1 MSATPLLP
9 SHPPFLNK
17 LILYKFIRI
26 STLIYCTKKGLLT
39 IYYMN
44 EEIQQNGS
52 LPTQLS
58 KHYECEAKM
67 LSVKSLNLKAK
78 FTLLFVI
85 ISLLPIIV
93 ISYISTQNNTN
104 DVQEKVYN
112 QLTAIN
118 QIKKQ
123 TIEHYFHER
132 ESDMGVLVNIADT
145 LSNQAF
151 QKLSAV
157 QDLKKSELTNY
168 LKNNYAQ
175 LDLLAT
181 QEHVKAAIHEMQETF
196 HQEALWQSHLDQHD
210 SEFKQLLTYFGW
222 YDFFLINLD
231 GDIIYSVTRESDLR
245 QNLEQDLA
253 SSSFNQA
260 FKKAKNKRDNKIHL
274 ADFLPYGP
282 SNNDP
287 AAFAVKAVT
296 DHGERIGYIAYQQ
309 PLEHINE
316 ILGHRTG
323 MGETGE
329 SYLVGQD
336 NLMRSD
342 SYLNPTQFSV
352 KASFKDQNKVT
363 TTAVISA
370 LEGNKSTAVILDY
383 NNNPVISSWDY
394 VEVGEGI
401 RWAIISEVDVTEA
414 FNPKTLDGVD
424 FYKSYIEK
432 YGYYDLFLINPDGFI
447 FYTVTKE
454 ADYHTNILNGKYADS
469 GLGKLISQVS
479 STKKYSMADFSPYAP
494 SNGDPAAFIAQP
506 LLDKDNNI
514 SLYLALQLPLEG
526 IENIMKIRDGMGE
539 TGESYLVGQDL
550 RMRSNSFLD
559 PENHSVKS
567 SFAGTVEKNGVDTKA
582 SRNAIDGI
590 SGTDIII
597 DYNGNPVLSSFDHI
611 DFKDFKWG
619 ILSEVDEAEAFQ
631 SIKSNSY
638 FMIVMMLIAG
648 ILIAAIG
655 YMVASRIAKPISNI
669 SDVAKQIADGDL
681 TTSVTVE
688 SNDEVGTLQE
698 AMKQMIINL
707 RNMVSNISNVAKEE
721 TATSDQLTSI
731 TQQTTGIVKEQ
742 QDIAEHFTSSMT
754 QMGAT
759 VNEVAA
765 NTSNTSIAVNE
776 IQNKVLEGASTLDK
790 TYHSILSMT
799 EQIQQS
805 EKSVQQVR
813 SDFDQV
819 SSVLD
824 VIKDIA
830 EQTNLLALNAAIE
843 AARAGEQGRGFAVVA
858 DEVRQLAQ
866 RTQDSTKQIDDM
878 IQNIISGANS
888 SVDVMAKSVSKAN
901 EVQQHAK
908 EATDINAIIT
918 DQISQISTLSSQI
931 ATSTKEQSQMIEGIL
946 DNVENLNDGV
956 LKTNTATNDISES
969 SNELNKLVIK
979 LEQET
984 NFFKI

>member
-1 MSATPLLP
+1 
-9 SHPPFLNK
+9 
-17 LILYKFIRI
+17 
-26 STLIYCTKKGLLT
+26 
-39 IYYMN
+39 
-44 EEIQQNGS
+44 
-52 LPTQLS
+52 
-58 KHYECEAKM
+58 M

-78 FTLLFVI
+78 FTLLFVLI
-85 ISLLPIIV
+85 GLLPIIV

-104 DVQEKVYN
+104 DVKEKVYN

-145 LSNQAF
+145 LRNQAF

-168 LKNNYAQ
+168 LKNNYSQ
-175 LDLLAT
+175 LELLAS

-210 SEFKQLLTYFGW
+210 KEFKQLLTYFGW

-260 FKKAKNKRDNKIHL
+260 FKKAKNKRDNNIHL

-287 AAFAVKAVT
+287 AAFAIKAVT

-352 KASFKDQNKVT
+352 KASFKDQNKIT
-363 TTAVISA
+363 TTAAISA

-394 VEVGEGI
+394 IDIGEGI
-401 RWAIISEVDVTEA
+401 RWAIISEIDVTEA
-414 FNPKTLDGVD
+414 FNPKTLDGID

-454 ADYHTNILNGKYADS
+454 ADYHTNILSGKYADS

-479 STKKYSMADFSPYAP
+479 ISKQYSMADFAPYAP

-506 LLDKDNNI
+506 LLDKKGNV

-582 SRNAIDGI
+582 SQNAIGGI

-619 ILSEVDEAEAFQ
+619 ILSEVDEAEAFH
-631 SIKSNSY
+631 SIKLNSY
-638 FMIVMMLIAG
+638 FMIFMMLIAG
-648 ILIAAIG
+648 ILIAAVG
-655 YMVASRIAKPISNI
+655 YMVASRIAKPISSI

-681 TTSVTVE
+681 TSSVTVD
-688 SNDEVGTLQE
+688 SGDEVGTLQE
-698 AMKQMIINL
+698 AMKQMISNL
-707 RNMVSNISNVAKEE
+707 RSMVSNISNVAKEE

-731 TQQTTGIVKEQ
+731 TQQTTSIVKDQ

-759 VNEVAA
+759 VNEVAT

-776 IQNKVLEGASTLDK
+776 IQSKVLEGATTLDK

-888 SVDVMAKSVSKAN
+888 CVDVMAKSVSKAS
-901 EVQQHAK
+901 EVQEHAK